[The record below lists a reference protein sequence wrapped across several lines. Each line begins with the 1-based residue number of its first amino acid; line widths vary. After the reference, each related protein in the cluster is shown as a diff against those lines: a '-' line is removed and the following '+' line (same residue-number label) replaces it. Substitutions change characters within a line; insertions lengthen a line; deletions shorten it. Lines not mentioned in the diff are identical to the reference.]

1 MLKSGLAYLNRAANE
16 SSNES
21 GTLEAIQKLQ
31 QKFQSARVTDISL
44 NTNSK
49 LFKEAGSWAGIGTIQ
64 FQLLDD
70 PSPESNLNKSV
81 TNFAKPLFPQF
92 QNYPLV
98 NEVVAIFKLPSK
110 QQTAATGIE
119 EFYYLNSVN
128 IWNHPNNN
136 GIPSEFEAPNTEVND
151 TQNKSILEVLLGS
164 KQRSTDET
172 TTLNFNGDSGG
183 QFDETKV
190 NPVLSFAGDNIFEG
204 RFGNNIRLGSTSR
217 TNGEIKNNW
226 SNGSDDSGNPIIILK
241 NGQNADL
248 ENKAQFIPVTENI
261 NFDPSSIYLT
271 STQQIPL
278 EVAVSK
284 QKTGEGSTVPFS
296 NVIGETPKDPRIY
309 SGSQVILNSS
319 RLLFN
324 TSADNIMMSSQKSV
338 AIEAV
343 QDVGINSQNGNTNIL
358 SDKGIVALGKI
369 DAGQSV
375 ILGDDF
381 IEQFKKL
388 IDNLNLVLKAIKV
401 ESAIPIAA
409 SAASVAQTMIEPMSK
424 TADEL
429 KSKFVKTK

>member
-1 MLKSGLAYLNRAANE
+1 MLKQGLAYLNRSANE
-16 SSNES
+16 SSNDS
-21 GTLEAIQKLQ
+21 LTSEALRGLQ
-31 QKFQSARVTDISL
+31 QQFQAGRVVDVSL

-49 LFKEAGSWAGIGTIQ
+49 LFKTAGSWAGIGTIQ
-64 FQLLDD
+64 FQLIED
-70 PSPESNLNKSV
+70 PSPTNNLNKSV
-81 TNFAKPLFPQF
+81 TNYAKPLFPQF

-119 EFYYLNSVN
+119 EFYYLNSIN

-136 GIPSEFEAPNTEVND
+136 GIPSEFEAPDTSVND
-151 TQNKSILEVLLGS
+151 TQNKSILEIFAGN

-172 TTLNFNGDSGG
+172 TSLNFNGDSGG
-183 QFDETKV
+183 QFSETNV
-190 NPVLSFAGDNIFEG
+190 LPILSFAGDNIFEG

-217 TNGEIKNNW
+217 TTGEIQNNW
-226 SNGSDDSGNPIIILK
+226 SNGDDASGNPIIILK

-248 ENKAQFIPVTENI
+248 EDKPGFVPVTENI

-271 STQQIPL
+271 STQTIPF
-278 EVAVSK
+278 EIAVSK
-284 QKTGEGSTVPFS
+284 KKAGEGATVPFS
-296 NVIGETPKDPRIY
+296 NIIGTTPEDPRIY

-324 TSADNIMMSSQKSV
+324 SSADNIMMSSQKSV
-338 AIEAV
+338 TIEAV
-343 QDVGINSQNGNTNIL
+343 QDVGINSQKGNTNIL
-358 SDKGIVALGKI
+358 SEEGIVALGKI

-381 IEQFKKL
+381 IDQFKKL
-388 IDNLNLVLKAIKV
+388 IDNLNLVLKALKV
-401 ESAIPIAA
+401 EAAVPIAA
-409 SAASVAQTMIEPMSK
+409 SAASVAQTMIEPISK
-424 TADEL
+424 NADQL